1 MALSL
6 TKYEQETI
14 INYNQ
19 EEKLASCYTM
29 DPSLIRKLDK
39 MCEMSSEITEVKS
52 ADGSK
57 TYTFPKKWLRVKMPR
72 QLSEETREK
81 LAKRAKANF
90 GGEQ

>member
-1 MALSL
+1 MAPSL

-29 DPSLIRKLDK
+29 DPALIRKLDK
-39 MCEMSSEITEVKS
+39 MCDLSSEITVSKS
-52 ADGSK
+52 TDNCK

-81 LAKRAKANF
+81 LAKRARTNF